1 MRNTLKDA
9 TELIK
14 QVAGKRRERILD
26 EHDLL
31 QVLQEAQS
39 EVWGLRTG
47 GTVANTYRYPAYRM
61 TIVAVRK
68 SNGDYAVWI
77 DLISARKG
85 TSPLPDNLPRQYR
98 KSNEAFGEILRTF
111 ADSEESRP
119 DIILKA
125 SEVNP
130 ILRQRRA
137 KAREKARAG
146 IQWTYPD
153 WNGRIIRADSINAGN
168 CPQQTDKVIAR
179 MGVNHYTTANRLRT
193 WVTRYAPTLAHYAD
207 RTINKAYE
215 RQCK

>member
-47 GTVANTYRYPAYRM
+47 GTVANNYCYPAYRM

-77 DLISARKG
+77 DLISARKDI
-85 TSPLPDNLPRQYR
+85 SPLPDNLPRQYR

-137 KAREKARAG
+137 EAREKARKG
-146 IQWTYPD
+146 IKWTHPE
-153 WNGRIIRADSINAGN
+153 WNGRIVRQDSINAGN
-168 CPQQTDKVIAR
+168 CPQQTDRVIAR
-179 MGVNHYTTANRLRT
+179 MGVSRFTTANRLRM

-215 RQCK
+215 RQYK